1 MDGLEISRTLETG
14 RAQTRAAE
22 QTMADRQEKIMGIA
36 DQRDRDLKNA
46 SDKVE
51 GDKRGD
57 YESGA
62 VTGGDTLYRLATS
75 GVQVASDLKKADGV
89 VDFVKREYS
98 RSLGKTIVGGVK
110 RTVRAAGSGAKSLGG
125 ALAEAGRGG
134 ELSDVASGGRAG
146 AKQVLGTVVPGG
158 GSRDLVTPAER
169 IQGLDELPQ
178 SAGLEE
184 PTQDDVNRARMRSER
199 VGQAKGA
206 TPDGADRPLG
216 APGND
221 GRPNPQRLSYVSDEE
236 DTGPL
241 PSDQADT
248 FKDIQ
253 TQSNAVKQLNQT
265 RENLDGVGRQQQNAT
280 RIASRNAPTKTKT
293 FQIADPIPDDV
304 VASNPDTLKAT
315 KIAAAAE
322 EARPKTALEKAARLG
337 EKGSELLNN
346 PFVKTGAKVY
356 GNLEGGEDIY
366 DAFAHKDV
374 FDPKKGAGHDWTY
387 ASHLLGAAGTVS
399 DVLGTVIPGLEEFG
413 AVLNIAGT
421 VAGDIGTHEKDVASA
436 SSVSTTADTKINQIN
451 NAPIQIAPSL
461 SSAGLIA
468 SASRHAV
475 INGTSSTF

>member
-46 SDKVE
+46 SDKLE

-62 VTGGDTLYRLATS
+62 ITGGDTMYRLATS
-75 GVQVASDLKKADGV
+75 GVQAVSDLKKAEGV
-89 VDFVKREYS
+89 GDFIAREYN

-110 RTVRAAGSGAKSLGG
+110 RVVGAAGSGAKSLGG

-134 ELSDVASGGRAG
+134 ELSDVATGGRAG

-158 GSRDLVTPAER
+158 GSRDLVTPAQR
-169 IQGLDELPQ
+169 IEGLDELP
-178 SAGLEE
+178 SGAGLDE
-184 PTQDDVNRARMRSER
+184 PTQDDINRARGRAER
-199 VGQAKGA
+199 VGQAKAA
-206 TPDGADRPLG
+206 TPAGGDRPLG

-221 GRPNPQRLSYVSDEE
+221 GRPNPQRVSYVSDEE

-253 TQSNAVKQLNQT
+253 TQSNAIKQANQT
-265 RENLDGVGRQQQNAT
+265 RENLAGAQRTEAT
-280 RIASRNAPTKTKT
+280 ALAQKSAPTKTKT

-346 PFVKTGAKVY
+346 PLLKTGAKIY

-366 DAFAHKDV
+366 DAFAHKNV
-374 FDPKKGAGHDWTY
+374 FDPKTGAGHNWTY

-399 DVLGTVIPGLEEFG
+399 DVLGTFVPGLEEFG
-413 AVLNIAGT
+413 AVLNVAST
-421 VAGDIGTHEKDVASA
+421 VTGDIGTHEKDVASA
-436 SSVSTTADTKINQIN
+436 SSVSSTAQGKINQIN
-451 NAPIQIAPSL
+451 NRL
-461 SSAGLIA
+461 
-468 SASRHAV
+468 
-475 INGTSSTF
+475 T

>member
-169 IQGLDELPQ
+169 IQGLDELP
-178 SAGLEE
+178 SGPLDE

-199 VGQAKGA
+199 VGFAQQQ
-206 TPDGADRPLG
+206 TPGGRDRPLG
-216 APGND
+216 AP
-221 GRPNPQRLSYVSDEE
+221 DELGTPSQA
-236 DTGPL
+236 DT
-241 PSDQADT
+241 DT

-436 SSVSTTADTKINQIN
+436 SAVSTTANTKINQIN
-451 NAPIQIAPSL
+451 SAPIQIDPSL
-461 SSAGLIA
+461 SAAGLIA